1 MGSLPAQKI
10 SGDSM
15 PVANVTWNQ
24 AVLFCNALSKQLG
37 LDTAYSY
44 DSEGSSQT
52 LVNASVNDTVR
63 AVRLPTE
70 AEWEYAA
77 RAGTSTDYYWGNAA
91 STAYAFY
98 ASTAGYEK
106 VAKLKPN
113 AWGLYDVSGNVAEWC
128 SDWYSTY
135 DETATATD
143 PTGPSSVRSVLSAE
157 GPGIPASRRLRPVP
171 GRALCPLPP
180 PDTRGFRV
188 VLFPG
193 NDSRCRRELLATE
206 H

>member
-1 MGSLPAQKI
+1 MDTLPAQKI

-24 AVLFCNALSKQLG
+24 AVLFCNALSKWLD

-44 DSEGSSQT
+44 DSVGTAET
-52 LVNASVNDTVR
+52 IINVSVNDTVN

-77 RAGTSTDYYWGNAA
+77 RAGTTTDYYWGLSA

-106 VAKLKPN
+106 VAMLKPN

-128 SDWYSTY
+128 SDWYSAY
-135 DETATATD
+135 EDVAIATD
-143 PTGPSSVRSVLSAE
+143 PTGPSSGTKRVVRGGSWNSSLSSL
-157 GPGIPASRRLRPVP
+157 ASDS
-171 GRALCPLPP
+171 RASAQPTAAA
-180 PDTRGFRV
+180 DTRGFRV

-193 NDSRCRRELLATE
+193 K
-206 H
+206 